1 MRRVK
6 SLSEEGA
13 IPGAIMLLMGE
24 GMAILLKGADGL
36 NIRLYPD
43 QVEQFEGHYR
53 ELIAWNQRTNL
64 TAIVDYEEAQLKHF
78 LDSLTTAL
86 VIPEA
91 VKEHGRLMDV
101 GSGGGFP
108 GIPMKV
114 AFPGMHLT
122 MLESVGKKTAFLEH
136 LVVALGLTDSEVCTG
151 RAEDLAMNGQLRE
164 TYDLVVSRGVASM
177 RVLMELTLPYCRIG
191 GTVVTLKNGE
201 IAPEVAAS
209 LHAIEVLGG
218 RMREIK
224 CVDVEGLQDG
234 RALVVVE
241 KVKPTPSKFPRRPGL
256 PVKHP
261 L

>member
-1 MRRVK
+1 MF
-6 SLSEEGA
+6 
-13 IPGAIMLLMGE
+13 LMGE
-24 GMAILLKGADGL
+24 GMEILLKGAEVL
-36 NIRLYPD
+36 NIGLCPD
-43 QVEQFEGHYR
+43 QVERFEAHYR
-53 ELIAWNQRTNL
+53 ELVAWNRRTNL

-86 VIPEA
+86 VIPEPI
-91 VKEHGRLMDV
+91 KEHGRLIDV

-122 MLESVGKKTAFLEH
+122 MLDSVGKKTAFLDH
-136 LVVALGLTDSEVCTG
+136 LVVALGLTDSQVCTG

-164 TYDLVVSRGVASM
+164 TYDVVVSRGVAPM
-177 RVLMELTLPYCRIG
+177 RVLMEITLPYCRIG
-191 GTVVTLKNGE
+191 GMVVTLKKGE
-201 IAPEVAAS
+201 IAPEIAAS
-209 LHAIEVLGG
+209 LHAMEVLGG
-218 RMREIK
+218 RMRETK
-224 CVDVEGLQDG
+224 RVDVEGLRDE